1 MSKYIKL
8 FQTHADYTAFTQTDD
23 FLLPNV
29 SYCEDQTDV
38 VHYNPFVEE
47 SLASL
52 AELGSPLNRVQWTP
66 TSDEL
71 AYIQREYDKYINGQA
86 PLQCDWSTRTLY
98 VSGDGPNKEVEG
110 YGYYITGGCNYYI
123 AVDEDFKIK
132 IFYIPVE

>member
-8 FQTHADYTAFTQTDD
+8 FETHADYTAFTQTED

-38 VHYNPFVEE
+38 VHYNPYIEE

-71 AYIQREYDKYINGQA
+71 AYIQREYDEYINGQL
-86 PLQCDWSTRTLY
+86 PLQCD
-98 VSGDGPNKEVEG
+98 
-110 YGYYITGGCNYYI
+110 
-123 AVDEDFKIK
+123 
-132 IFYIPVE
+132 